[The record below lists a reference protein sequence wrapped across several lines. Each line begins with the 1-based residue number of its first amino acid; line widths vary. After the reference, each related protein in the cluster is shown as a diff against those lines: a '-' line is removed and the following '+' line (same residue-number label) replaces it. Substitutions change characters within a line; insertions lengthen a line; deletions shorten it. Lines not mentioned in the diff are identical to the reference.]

1 MFSKINSFSTRG
13 IDGYRITVEVDVSNG
28 LPSFV
33 MVGYLAEEV
42 REAQERVRTALRNA
56 GFRLPPKRITVN
68 LSPAGVRKEGT
79 GCDLAIAAGI
89 LRCLWKQREKT
100 ETEQNGMWL
109 EMDDLEDG
117 ISQKEE
123 KRRIELLAEKRNDFA
138 ADWEQWAFIG
148 ELGLDGSVKPLT
160 GVLSMVYEA
169 RRCGMKRVF
178 LSEENVQE
186 GRAVEGIEI
195 IGVRDVKTLTDYLQ
209 HPEQIRGQWFSPELF
224 QPGQEEFDIDF
235 DEIVGLPL
243 VRRATEAAAAGR
255 HNILYIG
262 PAGTGKTMAARRI
275 PTILPPLTLEESI
288 EVSKIYSIC
297 GLLKPDMPLVLHRP
311 FRSPHH
317 STTAQAMAGGG
328 RNPKPG
334 EISLA
339 SHGTLFLDELA
350 EFQPTILDLLRQPM
364 EEGSITVSRLNQTVV
379 FPAKTMI
386 AAAMNP
392 CKCGFFPDLG
402 KCRCTPTQIRRY
414 LNRVSGPFLDRIDIG
429 VEVPRQDLGMGAAGT
444 SAQEESFPQDGRKNE
459 QGDSSAVMRARVM
472 EARIRQEKR
481 FAGDAIS
488 YNSQM
493 SRRQIEAY
501 CHLSNEDARFLEK
514 VERQQG
520 ISARGHGKILKVART
535 LADLDGQAEIGRTQL
550 AEAIGF
556 RSFEK
561 KYWGNL

>member
-13 IDGYRITVEVDVSNG
+13 IDGYKITVEVNVSDG

-42 REAQERVRTALRNA
+42 REAQERVRTALKNA

-89 LRCLWKQREKT
+89 LRCLWQ
-100 ETEQNGMWL
+100 QNDMESDSTW
-109 EMDDLEDG
+109 D
-117 ISQKEE
+117 S
-123 KRRIELLAEKRNDFA
+123 
-138 ADWEQWAFIG
+138 WAFIG
-148 ELGLDGSVKPLT
+148 ELGLDGSIKPLT

-169 RRCGMKRVF
+169 YLCGIKRVF
-178 LSEENVQE
+178 LPEENVVE
-186 GRAVEGIEI
+186 GRSVDGIEI
-195 IGVRDVKTLTDYLQ
+195 VGIHDIKKLSECLQ
-209 HPEQIRGQWFSPELF
+209 HPESIKGQWFSPDLF
-224 QPGQEEFDIDF
+224 KLTQEEFDIDF
-235 DEIVGLPL
+235 DELVGLPL

-275 PTILPPLTLEESI
+275 PTILPPLTLKESI

-297 GLLKPDMPLVLHRP
+297 GLLKPDTPLMLHRP

-317 STTAQAMAGGG
+317 STTAQAMTGGG

-334 EISLA
+334 EISL
-339 SHGTLFLDELA
+339 SSYGTLFLDELT
-350 EFQPTILDLLRQPM
+350 EFHPAILDLLRQPM

-379 FPAKTMI
+379 FPAKAMV

-392 CKCGFFPDLG
+392 CKCGFFPDQS
-402 KCRCTPTQIRRY
+402 KCRCSPPQIRRY
-414 LNRVSGPFLDRIDIG
+414 LSRVSGPFLDRIDIG
-429 VEVPRQDLGMGAAGT
+429 IDVPRQEITNYGHTVQT
-444 SAQEESFPQDGRKNE
+444 SPHN
-459 QGDSSAVMRARVM
+459 DSSATMRNRVM
-472 EARIRQEKR
+472 YAYARQQER
-481 FAGDAIS
+481 FGAEEIS

-493 SRRQIEAY
+493 NRRQIEKY
-501 CHLSNEDARFLEK
+501 CQLSAEDTEFLEK
-514 VERQQG
+514 IEKNHG
-520 ISARGHGKILKVART
+520 ISARGHVKILKVART
-535 LADLDGQAEIGRTQL
+535 LADLDGQSDISRNQL
-550 AEAIGF
+550 AEAISF

-561 KYWGNL
+561 KYWGNM

>member
-56 GFRLPPKRITVN
+56 GVCLPPKRITVN

-89 LRCLWKQREKT
+89 LRCLWEQGEKAKIRKT
-100 ETEQNGMWL
+100 DVTCPEMNGM
-109 EMDDLEDG
+109 ED
-117 ISQKEE
+117 EE
-123 KRRIELLAEKRNDFA
+123 NNSAP
-138 ADWEQWAFIG
+138 DWDQWAFIG
-148 ELGLDGSVKPLT
+148 ELGLDGSIKPLT

-186 GRAVEGIEI
+186 GRAVDGI
-195 IGVRDVKTLTDYLQ
+195 
-209 HPEQIRGQWFSPELF
+209 
-224 QPGQEEFDIDF
+224 
-235 DEIVGLPL
+235 EIVGLQL
-243 VRRATEAAAAGR
+243 VRQATEAAAAGR

-297 GLLKPDMPLVLHRP
+297 GLLKPDTPLVLQRP

-317 STTAQAMAGGG
+317 STTAQTMAGGG

-339 SHGTLFLDELA
+339 SYGTLFLDELT
-350 EFQPTILDLLRQPM
+350 EFQPKILDLLRQPM

-429 VEVPRQDLGMGAAGT
+429 VEVPRQDLGMMATEKSIDEG
-444 SAQEESFPQDGRKNE
+444 SFPQTE
-459 QGDSSAVMRARVM
+459 QRNSSAVMRARVM
-472 EARIRQEKR
+472 EARARQEKR
-481 FAGDAIS
+481 FADESIS

-493 SRRQIEAY
+493 TRRQIEEY
-501 CHLSNEDARFLEK
+501 CRLSGEDAVFLEK

-561 KYWGNL
+561 KYWGSL

>member
-33 MVGYLAEEV
+33 MAEEV

-56 GFRLPPKRITVN
+56 GFCLPPKRITVN

-89 LRCLWKQREKT
+89 LRCLWEQGEKAKIRKMD
-100 ETEQNGMWL
+100 ETCP
-109 EMDDLEDG
+109 EMDGMED
-117 ISQKEE
+117 EE
-123 KRRIELLAEKRNDFA
+123 NNSAP
-138 ADWEQWAFIG
+138 DWDQWAFIG
-148 ELGLDGSVKPLT
+148 ELGLDGSIKPLT

-186 GRAVEGIEI
+186 GRAVDGIEI
-195 IGVRDVKTLTDYLQ
+195 VGVRDVKALTGCLQ
-209 HPEQIRGQWFSPELF
+209 HPEQIHGQWFTPDLF
-224 QPGQEEFDIDF
+224 QAGQEEFDVDF

-243 VRRATEAAAAGR
+243 VRQATEAAAAGR

-297 GLLKPDMPLVLHRP
+297 GLLKPDTPLVLQRP

-339 SHGTLFLDELA
+339 SYGTLFLDELT
-350 EFQPTILDLLRQPM
+350 EFQPKILDLLRQPM

-429 VEVPRQDLGMGAAGT
+429 VEVPRQDLGMMATEKSIDEG
-444 SAQEESFPQDGRKNE
+444 SFPQRVEVPSGIAYSGYYEPRVKASRTRKPGYEQAIYALPPDMKQYKRRHKGR
-459 QGDSSAVMRARVM
+459 
-472 EARIRQEKR
+472 
-481 FAGDAIS
+481 
-488 YNSQM
+488 YYT
-493 SRRQIEAY
+493 RRQIEEY
-501 CHLSNEDARFLEK
+501 CRLSGEDAVFLEK

-561 KYWGNL
+561 KYWGSL

>member
-13 IDGYRITVEVDVSNG
+13 IDGYRITVEVDVSDG

-56 GFRLPPKRITVN
+56 GVCLPPKRITVN

-89 LRCLWKQREKT
+89 LRCLWEQGEKAKIRKT
-100 ETEQNGMWL
+100 DEICP
-109 EMDDLEDG
+109 EMDGMED
-117 ISQKEE
+117 EE
-123 KRRIELLAEKRNDFA
+123 NNSAP
-138 ADWEQWAFIG
+138 DWDQWAFIG
-148 ELGLDGSVKPLT
+148 ELGLDGSIKPLT

-186 GRAVEGIEI
+186 GRAVDGIEI
-195 IGVRDVKTLTDYLQ
+195 VGVRDVKALTGCLQ
-209 HPEQIRGQWFSPELF
+209 HPEQIHGQWFTPDLF
-224 QPGQEEFDIDF
+224 QAGQEEFDVDF

-243 VRRATEAAAAGR
+243 VRQATEAAAAGR

-262 PAGTGKTMAARRI
+262 PAGTGKTMAAQRI

-297 GLLKPDMPLVLHRP
+297 GLLKPDTPLVLQRP

-339 SHGTLFLDELA
+339 SYGTLFLDELT
-350 EFQPTILDLLRQPM
+350 EFQPKILDLLRQPM

-429 VEVPRQDLGMGAAGT
+429 VEVPRQDLGMMAAEKSIDEG
-444 SAQEESFPQDGRKNE
+444 SFPQTE
-459 QGDSSAVMRARVM
+459 QRNSSAVMRARVM
-472 EARIRQEKR
+472 EARARQEKR
-481 FAGDAIS
+481 FADESIS

-493 SRRQIEAY
+493 TRRQIEEY
-501 CHLSNEDARFLEK
+501 CRLSGEDAVFLEK

-535 LADLDGQAEIGRTQL
+535 LVDLDGQAEIGRTQL

-561 KYWGNL
+561 KYWGSL